1 MLDRFIVASEFGG
14 VAIQSIGT
22 LEKAYNL
29 MPSIAQD
36 IFVSAAGWNFA
47 RKKFGKG
54 FSDFLAHIEETQ
66 WWTKDELI
74 EYQNEKLRELIGF
87 VAENSRFYRKVM
99 QRAGVKP
106 SEIREVSDLK
116 RLPYLEK
123 DDIRNNIQEISPTH
137 RKDLRLEQRHTS
149 GTTGAGMHFYWDS
162 SAIMKEYAFVA
173 RHRRWASVEPLDL
186 QATFGGRIVVPIS
199 RKEPPFWRTN
209 LAERQVFFS
218 MYHVSRGNAPHY
230 LKKLRD
236 LSPIF
241 IQGYPSMLSTIAM
254 FSEELGMPLDGPKAI
269 FTSSETLLESQR
281 VSIEDAFQCKAF
293 DWYGNS
299 ELCASIGQCERG
311 NYHLNAEY
319 GIVELDRDFRGM
331 DGNTGQMICTSFVN
345 YGTPL
350 LRYRIGDLIR
360 LSDSKCPC
368 GRGLPVVSEIVG
380 RLDDMIMTP
389 EGVCIGRIDHIF
401 KDATNVREAQVIQ
414 EKVDELRILIVP
426 REGFSDSDKDN
437 LEREFRIRFGGGMS
451 LEFEIV
457 SSVPREEGKKF
468 RSVISKIGRDTHDD

>member
-1 MLDRFIVASEFGG
+1 MVSESGG
-14 VAIQSIGT
+14 VVIQSAGT
-22 LEKAYNL
+22 LEKVYNL
-29 MPSIAQD
+29 MPSTVQD

-74 EYQNEKLRELIGF
+74 EYQNEKLRGLIRF

-106 SEIREVSDLK
+106 SDIKEVSDLK

-123 DDIRNNIQEISPTH
+123 DDIRNNLQEISPTH
-137 RKDLRLEQRHTS
+137 RKDLRLELKHTS

-173 RHRRWASVEPLDL
+173 RHRRWAGVEPLDL
-186 QATFGGRIVVPIS
+186 QATFGGRIVVPVS

-218 MYHVSRGNAPHY
+218 MYHVSKRNAPHY

-236 LSPIF
+236 LRPVLV
-241 IQGYPSMLSTIAM
+241 QGYPSMLSTIAI
-254 FSEELGMPLDGPKAI
+254 FSKELDVNISGPRAV
-269 FTSSETLLESQR
+269 FTSSETLPEYQR
-281 VSIEDAFQCKAF
+281 TLIEEAFQCRVF

-299 ELCASIGQCERG
+299 ELAASVGQCEKGR
-311 NYHLNAEY
+311 YHLNSEY
-319 GIVELDRDFRGM
+319 GIVEVDPGIRGM
-331 DGNTGQMICTSFVN
+331 QDKAGEMICTSFTN

-360 LSDSKCPC
+360 FSDAKCPC
-368 GRGLPVVSEIVG
+368 GRGLPVVDNLIGRMDDIIVTPNGAYVG
-380 RLDDMIMTP
+380 RM
-389 EGVCIGRIDHIF
+389 DHVF
-401 KDATNVREAQVIQ
+401 KDATFLKEAQIIQ
-414 EKVDELRILIVP
+414 EDESTIRVLIVP
-426 REGFSDSDKDN
+426 RKGFDEEHMRQVHHEITNRLGEEMD
-437 LEREFRIRFGGGMS
+437 IAI
-451 LEFEIV
+451 EIV
-457 SSVPREEGKKF
+457 DEIPREANGKF
-468 RSVISKIGRDTHDD
+468 RSVITRMGGRTHDGRC